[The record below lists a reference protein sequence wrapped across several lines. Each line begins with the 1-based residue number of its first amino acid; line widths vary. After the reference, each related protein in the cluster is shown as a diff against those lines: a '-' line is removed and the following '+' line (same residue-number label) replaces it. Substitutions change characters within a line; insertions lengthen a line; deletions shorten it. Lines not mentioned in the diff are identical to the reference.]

1 MRFLPIVSLLLIVAL
16 VLGACGPAVPT
27 AVDET
32 TESGQRF
39 LLSLPRLT
47 IDVDEQGRPNLGGV
61 TLNELGS
68 TFGVALPDFAIN
80 PFYVDW
86 MKNTNVQHMELVHT
100 ADGMHIYVNGEA
112 MPYLA
117 WDGEALANAGEV
129 AGLFNVPFAQ
139 LIGRLAPILERTGL
153 NIVLRFP
160 TQEGAA
166 PVAMRDPSMV
176 PMAPPEEDVT
186 PAMVAK
192 ADIVFDENGV
202 PSFAGLSA
210 QDLLMAGIAVPG
222 LAPETMA
229 MIQQYGVDN
238 MRIVTGPTGVRLYV
252 NEKPLPYLRWDSASL
267 EGASNLY
274 AQMNPDSPYI
284 ELAKLFLP
292 EMRNVDVDLM
302 VDFAGQ

>member
-1 MRFLPIVSLLLIVAL
+1 MRFLPIVSLLLIAAL
-16 VLGACGPAVPT
+16 ALSACGPAVPT
-27 AVDET
+27 AAEET

-47 IDVDEQGRPNLGGV
+47 IDVDEEGKPNIGGVSLDELGGV
-61 TLNELGS
+61 LG
-68 TFGVALPDFAIN
+68 VQLPEFAIN

-86 MKNTNVQHMELVHT
+86 LKNTNVQHMELVHT

-117 WDGEALANAGEV
+117 WDSEALGNVGEV

-166 PVAMRDPSMV
+166 QVAMRDPTEI
-176 PMAPPEEDVT
+176 PQAPPEEEVT
-186 PAMVAK
+186 PAMIAK

-202 PSFAGLSA
+202 PSFGGLSA
-210 QDLLMAGIAVPG
+210 QDLLMAGIAIPG
-222 LAPETMA
+222 LAPETLA
-229 MIQQYGVDN
+229 MIEQYGVDN
-238 MRIVTGPTGVRLYV
+238 MRIVTGPTGVKLYV
-252 NEKPLPYLRWDSASL
+252 NDKPLPYLRWDSASL
-267 EGASNLY
+267 QGASSLY

-292 EMRNVDVDLM
+292 ELRNVDVDLM
-302 VDFAGQ
+302 VSFPGQ

>member
-1 MRFLPIVSLLLIVAL
+1 MRFLPIVSLLLIAAL

-27 AVDET
+27 AVEET

-47 IDVDEQGRPNLGGV
+47 IDVDEEGKPNLGGV
-61 TLNELGS
+61 SLDELG
-68 TFGVALPDFAIN
+68 GVLGVQLPEFAVN

-129 AGLFNVPFAQ
+129 AGLFNLPFAQ
-139 LIGRLAPILERTGL
+139 LIGKLAPILQRTGL

-166 PVAMRDPSMV
+166 PVAMRDPTVV
-176 PMAPPEEDVT
+176 PVAPPEEEVT

-210 QDLLMAGIAVPG
+210 QDLLALGVAVPG
-222 LAPETMA
+222 LAPETLA
-229 MIQQYGVDN
+229 TLKQYGVEG
-238 MRIVTGPTGVRLYV
+238 MRIVTSSDGVRLFV
-252 NEKPLPYLRWDSASL
+252 NDKALPYLRWDGASL
-267 EGASNLY
+267 QGASNLY

-292 EMRNVDVDLM
+292 EMRNVDIDLA
-302 VDFAGQ
+302 VKFPEQ

>member
-1 MRFLPIVSLLLIVAL
+1 MRFLPIVSLLLIAAL
-16 VLGACGPAVPT
+16 VLSACGPAVPT

-47 IDVDEQGRPNLGGV
+47 IDIDEEGKPNLGGV
-61 TLNELGS
+61 SLDELG
-68 TFGVALPDFAIN
+68 GVLGVQLPEFAVN

-100 ADGMHIYVNGEA
+100 ADGMHVYVNGEP

-117 WDGEALANAGEV
+117 WDGESLGNAGEV
-129 AGLFNVPFAQ
+129 AGLFNLPFAQ
-139 LIGRLAPILERTGL
+139 AIGSLAPILQRTGL
-153 NIVLRFP
+153 NVVLRFP

-166 PVAMRDPSMV
+166 PVAMRDPTEV
-176 PMAPPEEDVT
+176 PMAPPAEEVT

-192 ADIVFDENGV
+192 ADIVFDESGV

-210 QDLLMAGIAVPG
+210 QDLLALGVAVPG
-222 LAPETMA
+222 LAPETLA
-229 MIQQYGVDN
+229 MLEQYGVN
-238 MRIVTGPTGVRLYV
+238 EMRIVTSAEGVRLFV
-252 NEKPLPYLRWDSASL
+252 NEKPLPYLRWDGASL
-267 EGASNLY
+267 QGASNLY

-292 EMRNVDVDLM
+292 ELRNVDVDLA
-302 VDFAGQ
+302 VKFPGQ